1 MKNFNSY
8 FPPIWG
14 KVIPIVL
21 VLLCIGLT
29 RTHAQ
34 NYKPLDEAITSVQ
47 TALDNLKGPKVV
59 GQTLNQSTP
68 GAPKT
73 NGMTPAQAAETNVK
87 VFEVSYYQRFLEL
100 AKTNNDVAAAV
111 VALDGEFHATGQ
123 PTRDTIIS
131 TARGDLLHLIT
142 Y

>member
-1 MKNFNSY
+1 MKNFNFY
-8 FPPIWG
+8 FPPFWV

-21 VLLCIGLT
+21 VLFCIGLT
-29 RTHAQ
+29 RTQAQ
-34 NYKPLDEAITSVQ
+34 NYKPLNEAITSVE
-47 TALDNLKGPKVV
+47 TALDNIKQPKVV

-68 GAPKT
+68 GTPKT
-73 NGMTPAQAAETNVK
+73 DGMTPAQAAATNVI

-100 AKTNNDVAAAV
+100 AKTNNEVAAAV
-111 VALDGEFHATGQ
+111 VALDGEFPPTGHAS
-123 PTRDTIIS
+123 RDAILT